1 VVSIPVHIPG
11 QPFHRGEIK
20 LHDDKI
26 LSKNSQGTA
35 ENDCIS
41 QYPKVYH
48 KTMENDRK
56 SSYRKCSQ
64 TPRSTEN
71 TKYTKIVGKIE
82 KNAEKVLTL
91 KCT

>member
-1 VVSIPVHIPG
+1 
-11 QPFHRGEIK
+11 
-20 LHDDKI
+20 
-26 LSKNSQGTA
+26 
-35 ENDCIS
+35 
-41 QYPKVYH
+41 
-48 KTMENDRK
+48 MENDRK

-64 TPRSTEN
+64 TPRGTEN

>member
-1 VVSIPVHIPG
+1 MVRRRKIFVVSIPVHIPG

-56 SSYRKCSQ
+56 VPTESAVRHREARKIQ
-64 TPRSTEN
+64 N
-71 TKYTKIVGKIE
+71 I
-82 KNAEKVLTL
+82 L
-91 KCT
+91 K